1 MTLKI
6 SDNDNTIKNEI
17 LNGQFS
23 NNMSDHIL
31 YLPSFIDKDICKSVV
46 NSLNN
51 LEKDYSTPYTDGL
64 LNDNADTYFD
74 PDIEYIDRV

>member
-51 LEKDYSTPYTDGL
+51 LENY
-64 LNDNADTYFD
+64 
-74 PDIEYIDRV
+74 

>member
-17 LNGQFS
+17 LDGQFS

-31 YLPSFIDKDICKSVV
+31 YLPSFINDCLLYTSP
-46 NSLNN
+46 SPR
-51 LEKDYSTPYTDGL
+51 DYLPSRMQSSAG
-64 LNDNADTYFD
+64 
-74 PDIEYIDRV
+74 